1 MGAPQPQS
9 PVHRYR
15 IRTGQNI
22 PDGTVALKAGAKV
35 ITAEG
40 ISLGNVEAVIA
51 EAPQDQVTQL
61 FVASG
66 LIAKESRVMPMDW
79 VQAVGEDE
87 VQVRLGKEDA
97 FEDLEPI
104 QGS

>member
-1 MGAPQPQS
+1 
-9 PVHRYR
+9 
-15 IRTGQNI
+15 
-22 PDGTVALKAGAKV
+22 
-35 ITAEG
+35 
-40 ISLGNVEAVIA
+40 
-51 EAPQDQVTQL
+51 L

-97 FEDLEPI
+97 FGDLETI